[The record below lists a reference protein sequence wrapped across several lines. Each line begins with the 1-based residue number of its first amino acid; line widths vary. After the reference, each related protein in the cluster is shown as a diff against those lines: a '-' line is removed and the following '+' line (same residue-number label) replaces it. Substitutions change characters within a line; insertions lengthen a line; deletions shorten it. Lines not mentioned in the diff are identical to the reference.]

1 MPPRSC
7 PTCDSPRC
15 GNHAACA
22 RKREA
27 EIRDF
32 ARRATEA
39 VQWHADWCALW
50 ATIDVAERAEEQ
62 HRRSVIGRAEHRE
75 DLEAVDRR
83 QHPVEHDDVVGFGGG
98 EEKALLSIAR
108 ALDDVARGAQ
118 ATGDVIGHVVVVFDN
133 QNVHG
138 RKTDT

>member
-50 ATIDVAERAEEQ
+50 ATIDVAERAL
-62 HRRSVIGRAEHRE
+62 A
-75 DLEAVDRR
+75 AVDPSMRPFFLSGIER
-83 QHPVEHDDVVGFGGG
+83 
-98 EEKALLSIAR
+98 LSIEHFDAR
-108 ALDDVARGAQ
+108 SFDYMRAATDIVARGK
-118 ATGDVIGHVVVVFDN
+118 VF
-133 QNVHG
+133 
-138 RKTDT
+138 